1 MKVIVNDNIFKCKVC
16 TTIES
21 IVNGMMGKRFNG
33 FDGMFF
39 IMPEKKEQE
48 FWMYDCIVPL
58 DIIMIDNNTITS
70 INRNCPPCIDESN
83 CEKYSGYGNCV
94 LELPGGA
101 CDEYGIK
108 EGDLIKTSIY

>member
-16 TTIES
+16 TTIDS

-39 IMPEKKEQE
+39 MMPEKKEHE
-48 FWMYDCIVPL
+48 FWMYNCIVPL
-58 DIIMIDNNTITS
+58 DIVMIDDNIITK
-70 INRNCPPCIDESN
+70 INKNCDPCDSEDD
-83 CEKYSGYGNCV
+83 CEKYGGFGNRV
-94 LELPGGA
+94 LELPGGT
-101 CDEYGIK
+101 CDELGIC